1 MTSDGTNFRGS
12 WGLEERRAE
21 VVGKSSWEARWILP
35 PLPEAIGLRG
45 ETAGEV
51 MASGTA
57 EFPSEQ
63 VVESSEREIADNRDK
78 DPEGMK

>member
-1 MTSDGTNFRGS
+1 
-12 WGLEERRAE
+12 
-21 VVGKSSWEARWILP
+21 
-35 PLPEAIGLRG
+35 
-45 ETAGEV
+45 